1 MSPGPDV
8 GHRGPAVLI
17 VGGFMTSPWEYLAM
31 RRDLLRA
38 GAERVWIAPVLGVH
52 WLLST
57 FIGLGS
63 ATSIVAAT
71 VDALAR
77 VDGRP
82 IVVIGHSGGGVLARL
97 ATATRSFEGA
107 RVAPPD
113 AVGAL
118 VTLGTPHGATR
129 VDGSLGRHGRRAVAF
144 LARHGAAPDA
154 PRTLTVGSDFD
165 AAREGGGGHAIR
177 RLRAEL
183 ASATYFALR
192 GRPAVDP
199 KGDGMVP
206 LETAFVPG
214 SVEIRLRGI
223 AHAPLVWLAP
233 WYGSPEG
240 MAQWWD
246 EAVRLWRASAD
257 ARPGEADE
265 PALQS
270 TA

>member
-1 MSPGPDV
+1 
-8 GHRGPAVLI
+8 
-17 VGGFMTSPWEYLAM
+17 MTSPWEYLVM
-31 RRDLLRA
+31 RRDLVRA

-63 ATSIVAAT
+63 ATSVVAAT
-71 VDALAR
+71 IDALAR
-77 VDGRP
+77 ADGRP
-82 IVVIGHSGGGVLARL
+82 ILVIGHSGGGILGRL

-107 RVAPPD
+107 RLARPGG
-113 AVGAL
+113 VGAL

-129 VDGSLGRHGRRAVAF
+129 VDGSFGRHGRRAVAF

-154 PRTLTVGSDFD
+154 PPTLTVGSDFD
-165 AAREGGGGHAIR
+165 AAREGGGGHAVR

-183 ASATYFALR
+183 ARATYFALR
-192 GRPAVDP
+192 GRPAEDP

-214 SVEIRLRGI
+214 SVQIRLRGI

-233 WYGSPEG
+233 WYGAPDG
-240 MAQWWD
+240 IAQWWD
-246 EAVRLWRASAD
+246 EAVRLWGAAAEPHAEGGD
-257 ARPGEADE
+257 EA
-265 PALQS
+265 ALQS

>member
-1 MSPGPDV
+1 MSERPEVRP
-8 GHRGPAVLI
+8 RGPAVLI
-17 VGGFMTSPWEYLAM
+17 VGGFMTSPWEYLVM
-31 RRDLLRA
+31 RRDLRRA

-63 ATSIVAAT
+63 AAAIVAAT
-71 VDALAR
+71 IDALAR

-82 IVVIGHSGGGVLARL
+82 ILVIGHSGGGILARL
-97 ATATRSFEGA
+97 ATATRSLEGA
-107 RVAPPD
+107 RLARPD

-144 LARHGAAPDA
+144 LARHGATPDA
-154 PRTLTVGSDFD
+154 PPTLTVGSDFD
-165 AAREGGGGHAIR
+165 AANEGGGGRALR

-183 ASATYFALR
+183 ATATYFALR
-192 GRPAVDP
+192 GRPVHGP

-214 SVEIRLRGI
+214 SLQIRLRGI

-240 MAQWWD
+240 IAQWWAD
-246 EAVRLWRASAD
+246 AVRLWRATAE
-257 ARPGEADE
+257 ARPGEGDE
-265 PALQS
+265 AALQS